1 VAYDLMRLMTLC
13 GAVSILVGML
23 EVLISWHSQAGS
35 SQTLNSA
42 HYISLGLADLGIR
55 ATLTQ

>member
-1 VAYDLMRLMTLC
+1 MRLMTLC